1 MQNSSAFCVVT
12 LVGGLALA
20 SSAHATDSW
29 VIFAGGDKP
38 NREAWV
44 VDAQTLSSRADLLGF
59 LQRATPEE
67 QNAYLKQLRRKKP
80 PKPGE
85 PVAGPDPVYE
95 IQVNTVYENA
105 IKPNRLIRKYSVNCA
120 RNTVAMKMSL
130 VQWRDRAIEDIPPER
145 FDPTSEAVEPW
156 QVQLVRF
163 ACLVG
168 PDPKAKVPAEMM
180 KRGFLPIG
188 DVGQSPANF
197 IWGNLWKDGTRP
209 AFTYRPTDAEM
220 DRAERSLEANL
231 ARGQKETARVLD
243 ESLRAAN
250 RVGRNNLMDMWIG
263 KTEQEFVRTW
273 GTPDRVENGADG
285 SRTLY
290 LHRGERVQGLN
301 VYGHVVSDVNN
312 RCDITVL
319 TMDGYVRDY
328 ATQGATCAQQL
339 R

>member
-1 MQNSSAFCVVT
+1 MQNPVRVVM
-12 LVGGLALA
+12 LVGGLLLAL
-20 SSAHATDSW
+20 SARATDSW

-44 VDAQTLSSRADLLGF
+44 VDAQTLSSRADLIGF

-67 QNAYLKQLRRKKP
+67 QSAYLKQMRRRKP
-80 PKPGE
+80 PKLGE

-95 IQVNTVYENA
+95 IQVNTVYENE

-120 RNTVAMKMSL
+120 HNTVAMKMSL
-130 VQWRDRAIEDIPPER
+130 VQWRDRPMEDVPPER
-145 FDPTSEAVEPW
+145 FDPLTEAAEPW
-156 QVQLVRF
+156 QMQLVRF

-168 PDPKAKVPAEMM
+168 PDPKVKVPADMM

-220 DRAERSLEANL
+220 DRTERNLEANL
-231 ARGQKETARVLD
+231 ARGQKETSRVLE
-243 ESLRAAN
+243 ESQRAAN
-250 RVGRNNLMDMWIG
+250 RVGRNNLMDLWIG

-273 GTPDRVENGADG
+273 GTPDRVENGPDG

-319 TMDGYVRDY
+319 VRDGYIRDY
-328 ATQGATCAQQL
+328 ATQGATCAQRL

>member
-1 MQNSSAFCVVT
+1 MQISPYIVLIA
-12 LVGGLALA
+12 GLALA
-20 SSAHATDSW
+20 APSHATDSW
-29 VIFAGGDKP
+29 IIFAGGDKP
-38 NREAWV
+38 GREAWV
-44 VDAQTLSSRADLLGF
+44 VDALTLNSRSDLMGFMQT
-59 LQRATPEE
+59 ATQEE
-67 QNAYLKQLRRKKP
+67 QKAYLKQLRRKNP

-95 IQVNTVYENA
+95 VQVNTVYENA
-105 IKPNRLIRKYSVNCA
+105 TKPNRLIRTYSVNCA

-130 VQWRDRAIEDIPPER
+130 VQWRDRPIEDVPPQQ
-145 FDPTSEAVEPW
+145 FDPIAEAVEPW

-168 PDPKAKVPAEMM
+168 PDPKAKNPAEMM

-197 IWGNLWKDGTRP
+197 IWANLWKDGTRP
-209 AFTYRPTDAEM
+209 AFTYRVTDAEL

-231 ARGQKETARVLD
+231 ARGQQETTRVLD
-243 ESLRAAN
+243 ESVRAAN

-263 KTEQEFVRTW
+263 RTEQEFVRTW
-273 GTPDRVENGADG
+273 GTPDRVENGPNG
-285 SRTLY
+285 SRTLF

-301 VYGHVVSDVNN
+301 VYGHVISDVNN
-312 RCDITVL
+312 RCDISIMIV
-319 TMDGYVRDY
+319 DGYVRDY
-328 ATQGATCAQQL
+328 ATQGATCGQQL